1 MFLATN
7 LFRKNPKINTN
18 IVPVITGVNKKS
30 NDAELEIII
39 IGLPPAGG
47 CVTSKKIMIAIPK
60 PTARGIIIKIGKEM
74 YLKNIIPVKEVKIWP
89 KKMFF
94 GLAKGLSGYPK
105 SKTIVDPKDASKK
118 IPIFVSYVRKESR
131 PMVIIVKIN
140 A

>member
-7 LFRKNPKINTN
+7 LFKKNPKIITN

-94 GLAKGLSGYPK
+94 GLAKGLSG
-105 SKTIVDPKDASKK
+105 
-118 IPIFVSYVRKESR
+118 
-131 PMVIIVKIN
+131 
-140 A
+140 

>member
-7 LFRKNPKINTN
+7 LFKKNPKIITN

-60 PTARGIIIKIGKEM
+60 PTARGIIIKIGKAQGKGIF
-74 YLKNIIPVKEVKIWP
+74 LFNKI
-89 KKMFF
+89 
-94 GLAKGLSGYPK
+94 S
-105 SKTIVDPKDASKK
+105 
-118 IPIFVSYVRKESR
+118 
-131 PMVIIVKIN
+131 
-140 A
+140 